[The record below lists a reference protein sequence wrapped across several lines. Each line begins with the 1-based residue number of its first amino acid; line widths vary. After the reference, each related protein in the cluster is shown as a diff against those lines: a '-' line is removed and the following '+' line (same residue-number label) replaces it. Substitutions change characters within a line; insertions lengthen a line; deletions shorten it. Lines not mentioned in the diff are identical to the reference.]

1 MTAFRL
7 EWPSPSPHL
16 ESFQKIAV
24 MLSRLEAETVHSIK
38 QPIIIWIWNFEN
50 SLKMKLNSQCH
61 ISVMYCLWYFY
72 FIWLTTFLCGRKGI
86 RAIGKRCQSCVE
98 AISTLFQ
105 FLDTL
110 FLIALTSSP
119 HILQRKKMDSKSFT
133 RINTC
138 RRPIWWIFFKAV
150 KCWKGGFPF
159 EEKRGKSNKSC
170 RPKERSRQRVWPRSH
185 QTNV

>member
-1 MTAFRL
+1 MVK
-7 EWPSPSPHL
+7 SPFEHQNLQWQLFDWNDPPHPP
-16 ESFQKIAV
+16 IWN
-24 MLSRLEAETVHSIK
+24 EAEFTM
-38 QPIIIWIWNFEN
+38 PDFCNG
-50 SLKMKLNSQCH
+50 
-61 ISVMYCLWYFY
+61 YCLWYFY